1 MEPMEDGLGLLP
13 LHAHHSSSYLS
24 DHLPAAASPE
34 SDAETTSAPADA
46 PVQIGDY
53 VRMHWTDLI
62 VDGGTQ
68 PCDMYSVPARVI
80 ADSAVGFT
88 AESLFSESSTLGYT
102 EYDYRFD
109 DEKDWGRI
117 KMGDMVP
124 SSLRWHPKG
133 TPPPTC
139 RLHERRA
146 CPPLTRVSR
155 PPASTARITPSL
167 CALQSEGKRLK
178 FFLDE
183 LKKFA
188 VFVNQQLSP
197 VALDRIVGGK
207 LETSGGLMEIQMGC
221 QKLACAPL

>member
-1 MEPMEDGLGLLP
+1 MKIQGRTLNSVPVAPRIPRLMPTRVKATRQIQKGTGGPRARDAMSATFTPGRDPPFILQYVAHSHMNTTCPPMMPRHRPTWPSQKAPAVPARVVGCIMEPMEDGLGLLP
-13 LHAHHSSSYLS
+13 LHAHHTSSYLS

-124 SSLRWHPKG
+124 SSLR
-133 TPPPTC
+133 
-139 RLHERRA
+139 
-146 CPPLTRVSR
+146 
-155 PPASTARITPSL
+155 
-167 CALQSEGKRLK
+167 
-178 FFLDE
+178 
-183 LKKFA
+183 
-188 VFVNQQLSP
+188 
-197 VALDRIVGGK
+197 
-207 LETSGGLMEIQMGC
+207 
-221 QKLACAPL
+221 